1 MGRLEDVDKQS
12 FLAELASIKPSILTL
27 WIVMGDFNLIY
38 EARDKN
44 NLNLNRRLM
53 GQFRR
58 TLDDYELLEF
68 ALQNSRYTWSNER
81 VESTLI
87 RLDRVLQQRV
97 GLKIFMVHVASSVF
111 LAIRSLPVVDVS
123 TDQTKMTAKV
133 SLLKILDQSTRV
145 HEVPARCMA

>member
-1 MGRLEDVDKQS
+1 
-12 FLAELASIKPSILTL
+12 
-27 WIVMGDFNLIY
+27 MGDFNLIY
-38 EARDKN
+38 EAHDKN

-111 LAIRSLPVVDVS
+111 LAIRSLPVAYVS
-123 TDQTKMTAKV
+123 TD
-133 SLLKILDQSTRV
+133 
-145 HEVPARCMA
+145 